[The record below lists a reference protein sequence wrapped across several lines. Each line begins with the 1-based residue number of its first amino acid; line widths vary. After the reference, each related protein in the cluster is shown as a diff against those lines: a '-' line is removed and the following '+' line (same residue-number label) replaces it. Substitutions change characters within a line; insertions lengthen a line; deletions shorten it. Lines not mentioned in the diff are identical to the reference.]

1 MTSRENTRLT
11 GNPSTS
17 TQPMHGASSNNKH
30 GGDASAKGQG
40 NNANEVSGPSTLTNQ
55 QLPGKLSPK

>member
-1 MTSRENTRLT
+1 
-11 GNPSTS
+11 
-17 TQPMHGASSNNKH
+17 MHGASSNNKH

-55 QLPGKLSPK
+55 QLPGKLSPA